1 MNQKSKQPPITGL
14 IEVASALVF
23 IASLAIAMCLAL
35 GVFELPEWARWLA
48 FAIVIIG
55 GTALGGFLVYL
66 AETYR
71 GKYHEKAGYGT
82 GAVQSTFRE
91 RTQNEQVEDRRITPA
106 KDTDNRVV
114 VHFST
119 WLRIFGGIGSLGFGG
134 LSYAIAQGIGED
146 TASLVLF
153 LCVGLPLTF
162 LCIFFLGYT
171 SQFIFDHTLGNMTIR
186 TGVGPFTYRIRH
198 IPKTEVLTVGVD
210 EETAEGVTLWRVSLG
225 ISVRKKDLKII
236 VNNQRKANYLAD
248 RIKAFIQA

>member
-1 MNQKSKQPPITGL
+1 MT
-14 IEVASALVF
+14 
-23 IASLAIAMCLAL
+23 
-35 GVFELPEWARWLA
+35 R
-48 FAIVIIG
+48 
-55 GTALGGFLVYL
+55 
-66 AETYR
+66 
-71 GKYHEKAGYGT
+71 
-82 GAVQSTFRE
+82 
-91 RTQNEQVEDRRITPA
+91 A

-114 VHFST
+114 VHFPT
-119 WLRIFGGIGSLGFGG
+119 WVRVLGAVCVLGFSA
-134 LSYAIAQGIGED
+134 LSYSIAPD
-146 TASLVLF
+146 TQDITSDVTSLVMSILIGLLALLGLF
-153 LCVGLPLTF
+153 M
-162 LCIFFLGYT
+162 LGYT